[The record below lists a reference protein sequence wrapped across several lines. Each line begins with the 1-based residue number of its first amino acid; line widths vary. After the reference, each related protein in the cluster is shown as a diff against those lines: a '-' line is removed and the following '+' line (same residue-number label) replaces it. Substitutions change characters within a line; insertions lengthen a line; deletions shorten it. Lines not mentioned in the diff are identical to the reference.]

1 MYGPS
6 LETPPFVQSLDLQDI
21 DLHAVELLESKPVSL
36 EQVELEILLSMKIE
50 DGQSFEKAVQATM
63 VCSGNEFLFT
73 FPSDRF
79 PIPCSEVA
87 CVRLNQSSD
96 PDGACMYLY
105 QEAPGESIQIADPAM
120 LDEDF
125 EHFAH
130 SFISVMEQMRDIFTV
145 QNAH

>member
-1 MYGPS
+1 MYGPT
-6 LETPPFVQSLDLQDI
+6 LEIPPIVQSIDWHDI
-21 DLHAVELLESKPVSL
+21 DLHAVELQESKQVSL
-36 EQVELEILLSMKIE
+36 EQVELEILLSMKIA

-87 CVRLNQSSD
+87 CVRLKQSSD
-96 PDGACMYLY
+96 PDGVCIYLY
-105 QEAPGESIQIADPAM
+105 QDAPGDCIQVADPAM

-125 EHFAH
+125 EQFAH
-130 SFISVMEQMRDIFTV
+130 SFISVMEQMRDLFCSDQT
-145 QNAH
+145 H

>member
-6 LETPPFVQSLDLQDI
+6 LETSPFETPANLQDL
-21 DLHAVELLESKPVSL
+21 DLHAAELPESKPVSL

-50 DGQSFEKAVQATM
+50 DGQSFEKAVQTTM
-63 VCSGNEFLFT
+63 VCSGNEFLFA
-73 FPSDRF
+73 FPSERF
-79 PIPCSEVA
+79 PIACSEVA
-87 CVRLNQSSD
+87 CVRLNQSSN

-125 EHFAH
+125 EQFAH
-130 SFISVMEQMRDIFTV
+130 SFISVMEQMRDIFSNSQT
-145 QNAH
+145 H

>member
-6 LETPPFVQSLDLQDI
+6 LETPSFVQPIDLQDI
-21 DLHAVELLESKPVSL
+21 DLDTTELLESKPVSL

-73 FPSDRF
+73 FPNDRF

-87 CVRLNQSSD
+87 CVRLNQSSN

-105 QEAPGESIQIADPAM
+105 QEVHGESIKIADPSM
-120 LDEDF
+120 LDENF
-125 EHFAH
+125 EQFAH
-130 SFISVMEQMRDIFTV
+130 SFISVIEQMRDIFTV
-145 QNAH
+145 QRAH